1 MTLTLF
7 YTIVGFALAGYSV
20 IANDSIQTLGTFIA
34 SKQKWFKWYTLASAA
49 SFVMI
54 LAITWGWYSN
64 DGDISYGRLTRI
76 PFQEIQWYHAVAPGI
91 LLVLTRVGIPV
102 STTFLVLSAFAS
114 TVVLEKMLMK
124 SVVGYGLAATAAYIC
139 WIVISKFINEKLD
152 EVEDKWIG
160 FWRNS
165 VWVTSAWLWWVWLS
179 HDVANIAVYL
189 PRQIDV
195 NLLLI
200 VLAYFTALLFYI
212 FYIHG
217 GTIQKVVL
225 EKTGTRYAR
234 SATIINIIYAA
245 VLYYFKELNE
255 GYGLAA
261 VAAYICWIVVSKFIN
276 EKFDEV
282 EDKWIGFW
290 RNSVWVTS
298 AWLWW
303 VWLSHDVA
311 NIAVYLPRQID
322 VNLLLIVLAYF
333 TALLFYIFYING
345 GTIQKVVLDKTGTRY
360 ARSATIINVIYAA
373 VLYYFKELNDLPMST
388 TWVFVGL
395 LCGRELAISTMN
407 KDYKFKYVFPLIGKD
422 FLKMT
427 IGLTVSV
434 AIVLAIHYIIIPNN
448 WF

>member
-1 MTLTLF
+1 MDLTLI
-7 YTIVGFALAGYSV
+7 YTIVGFGLAGWSV

-54 LAITWGWYSN
+54 LALSWGWYSY

-76 PFQEIQWYHAVAPGI
+76 PYQEIQWYHAVAPGI
-91 LLVLTRVGIPV
+91 LLLLTRIGIPV

-124 SVVGYGLAATAAYIC
+124 SVVGYGLAAVVAYIA
-139 WIVISKFINEKLD
+139 WILISTLINEKLD
-152 EVEDKWIG
+152 EVDEKWIG

-165 VWVTSAWLWWVWLS
+165 VWVTSGWLWWVWLS

-189 PRQIDV
+189 PRQ
-195 NLLLI
+195 LSPSLLI
-200 VLAYFTALLFYI
+200 IVILYFSILLFYI

-217 GTIQKVVL
+217 G
-225 EKTGTRYAR
+225 
-234 SATIINIIYAA
+234 
-245 VLYYFKELNE
+245 
-255 GYGLAA
+255 
-261 VAAYICWIVVSKFIN
+261 
-276 EKFDEV
+276 
-282 EDKWIGFW
+282 
-290 RNSVWVTS
+290 
-298 AWLWW
+298 
-303 VWLSHDVA
+303 
-311 NIAVYLPRQID
+311 P
-322 VNLLLIVLAYF
+322 
-333 TALLFYIFYING
+333 
-345 GTIQKVVLDKTGTRY
+345 IQKVVLDKTGTRY

-373 VLYYFKELNDLPMST
+373 VLFYFKELNDLPMST

-422 FLKMT
+422 FIKM
-427 IGLTVSV
+427 IFGLSVSV
-434 AIVLAIHYIIIPNN
+434 GIVLAIHYIIIPNN